1 VPALAFVPPL
11 PPPVEVIEPKT
22 ELEPDVSDAPPAPT
36 VTVYEVPA
44 VKDCVLVKYP
54 PAPPPPPL
62 DVPETDAPPPPPPAT
77 TKYSVLKEVV
87 VVACEANDKVP
98 VALKV

>member
-1 VPALAFVPPL
+1 
-11 PPPVEVIEPKT
+11 VEVIEPKT

-62 DVPETDAPPPPPPAT
+62 DVPETAAPPPPPPAI
-77 TKYSVLKEVV
+77 TKYSAFTAPKVV
-87 VVACEANDKVP
+87 TVRVP
-98 VALKV
+98 VEVNVITLYSTPPS